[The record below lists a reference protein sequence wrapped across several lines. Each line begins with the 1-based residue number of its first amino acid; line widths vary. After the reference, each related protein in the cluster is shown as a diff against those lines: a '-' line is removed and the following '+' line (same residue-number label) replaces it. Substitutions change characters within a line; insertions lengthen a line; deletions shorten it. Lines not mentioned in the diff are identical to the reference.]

1 MPSPGISFGDLM
13 VFIAVVLIVVV
24 FLAAVRSFLR
34 RAEEPAKPDGAK
46 PQAPE
51 KAPAE
56 KPRASAPQ
64 QVTSTP
70 SASR

>member
-34 RAEEPAKPDGAK
+34 RAEEPAKP
-46 PQAPE
+46 QAPE